1 MKKISS
7 LVIVLS
13 AFIACQKKTSEDFNL
28 TLKGEIKGI
37 KTGTLY
43 IQQLQDSSLVI
54 LDSIVFDGKSSF
66 ESRLNIESPEML
78 YLFLNRGGLSNSI
91 DNNLP
96 VFVEPGVMTL
106 HTDREN
112 FYANAKI
119 TGSTNHELWE
129 THIKNIS
136 GIKNRNLALTNLEF
150 KALRHKNQSQLDSIY
165 EAKDLLTKRKYLIT
179 INFALNN
186 KDKEIAPY
194 LALSEVFDARI
205 KYLDTINNALTPE
218 VARSKYGKI
227 LTSFIEERK
236 TKGIE

>member
-1 MKKISS
+1 MKKIS
-7 LVIVLS
+7 LLIVIFSTV
-13 AFIACQKKTSEDFNL
+13 IACQKTTPENFNL

-43 IQQLQDSSLVI
+43 IQQLQDSTLVV
-54 LDSIVFDGKSSF
+54 LDSIVFNGQSTF
-66 ESRLNIESPEML
+66 ESKLNIESPEML
-78 YLFLNRGGLSNSI
+78 YLFLNRGGLSNAI

-96 VFVEPGVMTL
+96 IFVEPGEMTV

-112 FYANAKI
+112 FYAHAKI

-129 THIKNIS
+129 THIKNTS
-136 GIKNRNLALTNLEF
+136 ALTNKNLELTNLEF
-150 KALRHKNQSQLDSIY
+150 KAIRHKNQTQLDSIY
-165 EAKDLLTKRKYLIT
+165 EVKDRLTKRKYLQT

-218 VARSKYGKI
+218 VANSKYGKI
-227 LTSFIEERK
+227 LKSFIEERK

>member
-1 MKKISS
+1 MKKTSM
-7 LVIVLS
+7 LVIVFS
-13 AFIACQKKTSEDFNL
+13 AFIACQKTTLEDFNL

-43 IQQLQDSSLVI
+43 IQQLQDSTLVV
-54 LDSIVFDGKSSF
+54 LDSIVFKGQSTF

-96 VFVEPGVMTL
+96 VFVEPGEITL
-106 HTDREN
+106 QTDREN

-129 THIKNIS
+129 THLKNIS

-150 KALRHKNQSQLDSIY
+150 KAIRHKNKAQLDSIY

-205 KYLDTINNALTPE
+205 KYLDTINNSLTPE
-218 VARSKYGKI
+218 VANSKYGKI
-227 LTSFIEERK
+227 LKSFIEERK
-236 TKGIE
+236 LKGIE